1 MSNSYIKHVI
11 PAVYPLP
18 AGEYKHKRESIY
30 TPSPGFLITTFR
42 NDTTPLFRRPNYYK
56 SRKMSMDE
64 LKTTSYAKRI
74 ILVFHILFNLL
85 SIWTGFMNN
94 TGKVSNLKW

>member
-1 MSNSYIKHVI
+1 MLSRMTNSYIKHVI
-11 PAVYPLP
+11 PAVY
-18 AGEYKHKRESIY
+18 KRESIY

-42 NDTTPLFRRPNYYK
+42 NDTTPLFRRLNYYK

-64 LKTTSYAKRI
+64 LKTTSYAISYAKRI

-94 TGKVSNLKW
+94 TG